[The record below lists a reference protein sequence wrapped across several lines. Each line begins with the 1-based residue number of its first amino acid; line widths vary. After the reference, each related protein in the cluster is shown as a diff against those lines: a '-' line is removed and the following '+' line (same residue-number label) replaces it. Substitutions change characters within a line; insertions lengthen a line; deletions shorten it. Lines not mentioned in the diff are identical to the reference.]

1 MRKFLAIAIVMTL
14 AVLSFTSCSPD
25 DSGDSGAKI
34 EVLDNLVTEVATNV
48 TSFSVTLNATVNNF
62 NSMEVAKSNYGFVY
76 VVSQDDVISAD
87 AAQALFNEYEM
98 NGYAEGCKFVNGGI
112 IEVGGKYS
120 YDLQN
125 LIPESKLY
133 YCAVFEN
140 PKTKKTELGEI
151 KTVQLLDF
159 NPSFK
164 VVESTQVGFLNSVI
178 SIEADYCGA
187 TSKNVQLGL
196 YYHTQED
203 QIAVNGTEIKYS
215 EKLDSVI
222 SIKIDYLRSNTQYFV
237 KPYIYDKKSKEY
249 HFGDIISF
257 TTLSADEM
265 AVDMGLSVKWASC
278 DLGAMSAN
286 DEGWWF
292 NFASIQPRQI
302 LGTVYYDRDYVLP
315 EALPEDI
322 SGTEFDAATYY
333 LGGKWRMPTVEEYN
347 ELINN
352 SEIQIK
358 EDVET
363 ELSIR
368 LYRMLTW
375 SKKNA
380 GAYVSFN
387 RYKVLKSTDNTITV
401 TSMIRWLS
409 SYKTV
414 VTTTQGQ
421 TSKYPFGFYAYG
433 DEYDLDYSSPMMFGS
448 IRPVC
453 DY

>member
-1 MRKFLAIAIVMTL
+1 MRKFFAISIMMTL
-14 AVLSFTSCSPD
+14 AVLSLSSCSPD
-25 DSGDSGAKI
+25 DPDNGGGKV
-34 EVLDNLVTEVATNV
+34 EVLDNLITGAATNV
-48 TSFSVTLNATVNNF
+48 TSFSATLNASVNNF

-76 VVSQDDVISAD
+76 VVTQDDAISSD

-133 YCAVFEN
+133 YCAVFDN
-140 PKTKKTELGEI
+140 PKTKKTELGDIETI
-151 KTVQLLDF
+151 QLLDF
-159 NPSFK
+159 SPSFK
-164 VVESTQVGFLNSVI
+164 VVESKEIGFLNSVI

-203 QIAVNGTEIKYS
+203 QIAVNGTNIKYS
-215 EKLDSVI
+215 NQLDSIVT
-222 SIKIDYLRSNTQYFV
+222 IKIDYLKANTQYYV
-237 KPYIYDKKSKEY
+237 KPYIYDKKREEY

-257 TTLSADEM
+257 TTLSTDEM

-278 DLGAMSAN
+278 DLGAVSAN

-292 NFASIQPRQI
+292 NFASLQPRQI
-302 LGTVYYDRDYVLP
+302 VGMGYYDEDYLLP
-315 EALPEDI
+315 AELPEDI

-352 SEIQIK
+352 SEIEIK

-363 ELSIR
+363 ELSIK

-375 SKKNA
+375 SKKN
-380 GAYVSFN
+380 GAYLSFN
-387 RYKVLKSTDNTITV
+387 RYKILRSTDNTITV
-401 TSMIRWLS
+401 SSVIRWLS
-409 SYKTV
+409 SCHTI
-414 VTTTQGQ
+414 TSQGQ
-421 TSKYPFGFYAYG
+421 TIKYPNGFYVYNDG
-433 DEYDLDYSSPMMFGS
+433 YDLDYFNYLIFGS